1 MEKVY
6 FIFYNG
12 KPLKSVTDVNEQV
25 KVKTDADDKFY
36 NNKEVSFTIQE
47 LANGKKFDGISF
59 DADSNIVKVELKAL
73 PIRKLYNVRI
83 KPTSNVSFFTQK
95 GAFNVYLRGHKLLLD
110 NELNFALTG
119 EANFFNV
126 KDLTVE
132 YNGDNKIVVTKA
144 ELDGQT
150 LIINTLS
157 TTTPNRVPVTEQRK
171 SIKVGDS
178 LPFKQ
183 WTDEVRKTTLYTN
196 ESKETEHT
204 GRIVKLRFV
213 FYKETFEEKFGKK
226 HSNSQIP
233 ITAKIKS
240 GDKLLKTTI
249 DFHTYTSTK
258 TDKKA
263 NILQSIV
270 PLPSDWNN
278 HLSVEITDGKTT
290 YATKKIVDFKNGEAI
305 VQFDNLEEKKKTVR
319 ISKHV
324 LAALALLIGFTF
336 GNCTGWWS
344 GGTTS
349 DSQYAQETDTTQYAD
364 EGTATAQADERMEY
378 FKTVLNNDNKDL
390 SFAHVAELYTEY
402 SADAEAF
409 KQVDADFCKVIES
422 YHKVQEAFD
431 NMDVDSLVKFIE
443 YGNQEIKLFEQHRLP
458 VAKYFQGNDNEGRR
472 TYFITN
478 KERIKTFADF
488 NRLDEG
494 WKNGQEQKI
503 HHIKEVNKII
513 KYKEATENPWE

>member
-171 SIKVGDS
+171 SIIEACRYVD
-178 LPFKQ
+178 L
-183 WTDEVRKTTLYTN
+183 V
-196 ESKETEHT
+196 
-204 GRIVKLRFV
+204 
-213 FYKETFEEKFGKK
+213 
-226 HSNSQIP
+226 IP
-233 ITAKIKS
+233 E
-240 GDKLLKTTI
+240 DNWEQ
-249 DFHTYTSTK
+249 K
-258 TDKKA
+258 TDDIKKYQ
-263 NILQSIV
+263 IDVFVMGDDWKGKFDFLKDYCEV
-270 PLPSDWNN
+270 VYLPRTPDVSSTMTKEYLNSD
-278 HLSVEITDGKTT
+278 
-290 YATKKIVDFKNGEAI
+290 
-305 VQFDNLEEKKKTVR
+305 R
-319 ISKHV
+319 
-324 LAALALLIGFTF
+324 
-336 GNCTGWWS
+336 
-344 GGTTS
+344 
-349 DSQYAQETDTTQYAD
+349 
-364 EGTATAQADERMEY
+364 
-378 FKTVLNNDNKDL
+378 NK
-390 SFAHVAELYTEY
+390 
-402 SADAEAF
+402 
-409 KQVDADFCKVIES
+409 
-422 YHKVQEAFD
+422 
-431 NMDVDSLVKFIE
+431 
-443 YGNQEIKLFEQHRLP
+443 
-458 VAKYFQGNDNEGRR
+458 
-472 TYFITN
+472 
-478 KERIKTFADF
+478 
-488 NRLDEG
+488 
-494 WKNGQEQKI
+494 
-503 HHIKEVNKII
+503 
-513 KYKEATENPWE
+513 

>member
-6 FIFYNG
+6 FIFYND

-25 KVKTDADDKFY
+25 KIKTDADDKYY

-47 LANGKKFDGISF
+47 LANGKKFNGVSF
-59 DADSNIVKVELKAL
+59 DAGNNIVKVELKAL

-204 GRIVKLRFV
+204 GRIVNFV
-213 FYKETFEEKFGKK
+213 FYKETFEEKFKKK

-233 ITAKIKS
+233 LTAKIKS

-249 DFHTYTSTK
+249 DLHLSTI
-258 TDKKA
+258 TDKKGKRA

-270 PLPSDWNN
+270 PLPSDWND
-278 HLSVEITDGKTT
+278 HLSVEITDGKTI
-290 YATKKIVDFKNGEAI
+290 YATKQLVDFKNGEAE
-305 VQFDNLEEKKKTVR
+305 VQFDNLEKKKTTVR
-319 ISKHV
+319 IPKHSF
-324 LAALALLIGFTF
+324 AALALLIGFTF

-364 EGTATAQADERMEY
+364 EGTATAQASERMEY
-378 FKTVLNNDNKDL
+378 FKAVLNNDNKDL
-390 SFAHVAELYTEY
+390 SFAQVAEIYTEY
-402 SADAEAF
+402 SPDAEAF
-409 KQVDADFCKVIES
+409 KQVDADFCEVIES

-431 NMDVDSLVKFIE
+431 NMDVDNLVKFIE
-443 YGNQEIKLFEQHRLP
+443 YGNKEIKLFEQHRLP

-494 WKNGQEQKI
+494 WKNGR
-503 HHIKEVNKII
+503 KETAQPAPQRRRNVGNKTG
-513 KYKEATENPWE
+513 AVR